1 MNWGCILP
9 LGYKNREAQTQ
20 ILIQKQNI
28 REKQVKPANTN
39 TNRNTNT
46 KYTCDTATAQRHFFE
61 TS

>member
-9 LGYKNREAQTQ
+9 LGYKNREAQAQ
-20 ILIQKQNI
+20 ILIQIQNI
-28 REKQVKPANTN
+28 REKQVKPANT
-39 TNRNTNT
+39 NTNT